1 MPVTP
6 VKPVTPTVRVR
17 YAPSPTGSV
26 HVGNAHTALFNYLFS
41 RRHGGRLVYR
51 LEDTDKSREV
61 AGAAETQM
69 AQLRLLGIDWDE
81 GPDVGGPYGPYRQ
94 SERADRYQE
103 ALAQV
108 EAAGRAYR
116 CYCSAER
123 LAAMRAE
130 QAARG
135 RPPRYDGHCRGLSA
149 AERAAHGGE
158 PHVLRLAVPA
168 TGDTVVAD
176 EIRGEVRFQHS
187 ELDDF
192 VIRKSDGTPLYNFGV
207 VVDDHEMA
215 ITHVIRGDEHLANTP
230 KQLLL
235 YDALGWAPPRFAH
248 IPMLLAADRSKL
260 SKRHGATALVEFLD
274 EGILPEALVNYLG
287 LLGFSPPDGREM
299 LELDELAR
307 VFDLARVQRSAAVYD
322 PKKLQWL
329 NTRYLKAWPA
339 ADVAQR
345 VRPVLAARGLD
356 PDAPSN
362 AAPAVAFVDAVET
375 VRERAHTLR
384 ELAEGLSF
392 LYAPVTAYDPAG
404 VQKQFGPEAPERLR
418 ALAGSLEGL
427 PDWSHDALE
436 AHYSELAAQWG
447 VSRGALI
454 HPTRLAVTGTT
465 VGPSLFWCLAALGPD
480 LVLPRLRAAADWIER
495 EQPAEAARA
504 KAGGAADAGQQ
515 APT

>member
-1 MPVTP
+1 MPTNP
-6 VKPVTPTVRVR
+6 IPGTARVR

-41 RRHGGRLVYR
+41 RRHQGRFIYR

-69 AQLRLLGIDWDE
+69 AQLRLLGISWDE

-94 SERADRYQE
+94 SERTQRYQE
-103 ALAQV
+103 ALARV

-116 CYCSAER
+116 CYCSPDR
-123 LAAMRAE
+123 LSAMRTE
-130 QAARG
+130 QAQAG
-135 RPPRYDGHCRGLSA
+135 RPPRYDGLCRQLSDG
-149 AERAAHGGE
+149 ERAARAGE

-168 TGDTVVAD
+168 SGETVVSD
-176 EIRGEVRFQHS
+176 LIRGDVHFQHS

-230 KQLLL
+230 KQLLM
-235 YDALGWAPPRFAH
+235 YQALGWNPPLFAH

-260 SKRHGATALVEFLD
+260 SKRHGATALVDFL
-274 EGILPEALVNYLG
+274 EQGILPEALVNYLG

-299 LELDELAR
+299 VKLDEMIQ

-322 PKKLQWL
+322 PKKLEWL
-329 NTRYLKAWPA
+329 NTQYLKAWPA
-339 ADVAQR
+339 AQVADR
-345 VRPVLAARGLD
+345 VRPQLQARGID
-356 PDAPSN
+356 PDAP
-362 AAPAVAFVDAVET
+362 AEGPPAIDFVGAVDM
-375 VRERAHTLR
+375 VRERAHTLVD
-384 ELAEGLSF
+384 LAAGMAF
-392 LYAPVTAYDPAG
+392 LYAPVTTYDPAG
-404 VQKQFGPEAPERLR
+404 ATKHFGAGAGQRLQDLAD
-418 ALAGSLEGL
+418 ALDDT

-436 AHYSELAAQWG
+436 ARYSELAAAWG

-454 HPTRLAVTGTT
+454 HPTRLAITGTT
-465 VGPSLFWCLAALGPD
+465 VGPSLFACLAALGPT
-480 LVLPRLRAAADWIER
+480 LAIPRLRRAAEWIEQ
-495 EQPAEAARA
+495 EHAE
-504 KAGGAADAGQQ
+504 
-515 APT
+515 TSES